1 MDLGFGLGYKYFW
14 VLGLGFGFG
23 YKNFWV
29 GFGYKNFWV
38 LGLGL
43 GFGFE
48 YNNFWVLSLAQT
60 QNPKIV
66 LTVLDYALSEKSI
79 FSSIV
84 TFKKK
89 TV

>member
-1 MDLGFGLGYKYFW
+1 LGFGLGYKYFW

-38 LGLGL
+38 
-43 GFGFE
+43 F
-48 YNNFWVLSLAQT
+48 LSLAQT

-84 TFKKK
+84 TFKKM